1 MDCTLRPAVPE
12 DLNVIISWI
21 ENPEML
27 KRWGGALLTFP
38 PDAQKTWKEIQTTS
52 KDTYSLIDQD
62 GNVIGF
68 AQTSIKEPG
77 SVHLGRIIVSPTLR
91 GLGLGRRLVKQL
103 IQLVLS
109 KNEVERITLNVYRDN
124 LPAYSLYKSLG
135 FAVVSEDDVQNSYG
149 MCLQMKSTRGN
160 SFER

>member
-1 MDCTLRPAVPE
+1 MDCTLRPAVAE
-12 DLNVIISWI
+12 DLKVILSWI

-38 PDAQKTWKEIQTTS
+38 PDAQKTWNEIQTTS
-52 KDTYSLIDQD
+52 KDIFSLIDQD

-68 AQTSIKEPG
+68 AQTSIKESG

-124 LPAYSLYKSLG
+124 LPAFNLYKSLG
-135 FAVVSEDDVQNSYG
+135 FVVVTEDDVQNSYG

-160 SFER
+160 ASAP